1 MFYYI
6 ARIAVYIVLMIF
18 YKPRFEG
25 LENVPKDKGFILVSN
40 HISNFDPI
48 FVAVKVK
55 PRCYFMAR
63 GRAVPQPLCQPDYPG
78 GLGPSRSA
86 AARGTPPP
94 SKRRVGYVKEGKV
107 VAIFPEGHR
116 SPDGKLQKLKSGAV
130 VIAAETGG
138 GMQPC
143 VVRKGPKK
151 GLRTPGRHPV
161 REGLSPTRSWAS
173 PAAPRPRSG
182 RPISCSPKP

>member
-55 PRCYFMAR
+55 PRCYFMAKEELFR
-63 GRAVPQPLCQPDYPG
+63 NPFVSLIIR
-78 GLGPSRSA
+78 GLGAFPVSRGKGDTA
-86 AARGTPPP
+86 AVEKA
-94 SKRRVGYVKEGKV
+94 VEYVKEGKV
-107 VAIFPEGHR
+107 VAIFPKGTEAPTASSR
-116 SPDGKLQKLKSGAV
+116 SSNPARLSSPPRRAGGCSPASSGKGRRRGSAPRSSSG
-130 VIAAETGG
+130 TGS
-138 GMQPC
+138 
-143 VVRKGPKK
+143 
-151 GLRTPGRHPV
+151 
-161 REGLSPTRSWAS
+161 LSPTRSWAS

>member
-6 ARIAVYIVLMIF
+6 ARITVYIVLMIF

-55 PRCYFMAR
+55 PRCYFMAKEELFR
-63 GRAVPQPLCQPDYPG
+63 NPFVSLIIR
-78 GLGPSRSA
+78 GLGA
-86 AARGTPPP
+86 
-94 SKRRVGYVKEGKV
+94 
-107 VAIFPEGHR
+107 FPGQPRQGGHR
-116 SPDGKLQKLKSGAV
+116 RRRKGGRVCEGGQGRCDLPRRAQKPRRQAPEAQIGAV

-143 VVRKGPKK
+143 VVRKGRRRGSAPRSSS
-151 GLRTPGRHPV
+151 GTGS
-161 REGLSPTRSWAS
+161 LSPTRSWAS